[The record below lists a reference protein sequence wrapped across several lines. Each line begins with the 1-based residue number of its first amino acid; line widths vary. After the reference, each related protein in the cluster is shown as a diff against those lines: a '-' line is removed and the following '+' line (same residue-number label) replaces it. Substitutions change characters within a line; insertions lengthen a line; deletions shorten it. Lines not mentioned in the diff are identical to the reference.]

1 MLEWGPLLSMNARAI
16 LVLRLPLAS
25 LADLLSVKV
34 VKVADGHTVTV
45 LGGETSLIAGKDYY
59 KRDRYGG

>member
-1 MLEWGPLLSMNARAI
+1 M
-16 LVLRLPLAS
+16 
-25 LADLLSVKV
+25 KV